1 MSCLQDNPNCEVSQ
15 RVVSSVV
22 SYFTVFPG
30 GYAPVEQVMV
40 TLRIFWSKA
49 NEQVCPL
56 IVSVPVQP
64 TRGAPLTTQSR
75 CVSMGADMPGT
86 EIVASVATPFASVWT
101 VMGSG

>member
-1 MSCLQDNPNCEVSQ
+1 M
-15 RVVSSVV
+15 
-22 SYFTVFPG
+22 
-30 GYAPVEQVMV
+30 EQVMV

-64 TRGAPLTTQSR
+64 TRGAPLITQSR
-75 CVSMGADMPGT
+75 CVSMGEDMPGT
-86 EIVASVATPFASVWT
+86 EIVASVATPFASVCI

>member
-1 MSCLQDNPNCEVSQ
+1 MSCLLDNPNCEVSQ
-15 RVVSSVV
+15 RVV

-40 TLRIFWSKA
+40 ILRVFWSKA
-49 NEQVCPL
+49 NAQGCPL

-64 TRGAPLTTQSR
+64 ARGVPLTTQSR
-75 CVSMGADMPGT
+75 CVSMGEDMPGT
-86 EIVASVATPFASVWT
+86 EIVASVATPFASVCI